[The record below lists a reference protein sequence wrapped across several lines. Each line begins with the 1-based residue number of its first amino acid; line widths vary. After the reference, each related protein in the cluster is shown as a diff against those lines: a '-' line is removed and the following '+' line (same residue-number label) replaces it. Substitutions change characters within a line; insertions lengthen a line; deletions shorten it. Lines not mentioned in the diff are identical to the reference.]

1 MEKSGT
7 KRGRDFTRTL
17 IASGA
22 DVGIL
27 LDTRAKQIA
36 YLRFPAG
43 VRRYT
48 PGQILIRGKKLDKHD
63 LIENLLTLYKI

>member
-7 KRGRDFTRTL
+7 REGEFTRTL
-17 IASGA
+17 IASGV
-22 DVGIL
+22 DVGNL

-43 VRRYT
+43 VFL
-48 PGQILIRGKKLDKHD
+48 P
-63 LIENLLTLYKI
+63 